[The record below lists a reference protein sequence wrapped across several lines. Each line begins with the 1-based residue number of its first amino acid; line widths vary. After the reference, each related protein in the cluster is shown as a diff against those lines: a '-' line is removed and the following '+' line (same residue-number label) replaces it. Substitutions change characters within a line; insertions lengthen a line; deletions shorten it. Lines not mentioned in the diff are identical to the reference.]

1 MKVSL
6 RLIVFIGAAIFSS
19 CLSEGYNYLVLQVV
33 LVPVKGH
40 EREEQWLVVGGV
52 WAVLVVV
59 EPLYLEGLTTAGIVC
74 ALHVWSSFL
83 LISSVERVGHTR
95 PMMKRDIVSIGCSGV
110 IFRNWV
116 CGMTTPTYRGKRRGQ
131 LVMIGETSCPS
142 AYYV

>member
-1 MKVSL
+1 MNVSL
-6 RLIVFIGAAIFSS
+6 RLVVFIGAAIFSS

-74 ALHVWSSFL
+74 ALHV
-83 LISSVERVGHTR
+83 
-95 PMMKRDIVSIGCSGV
+95 
-110 IFRNWV
+110 
-116 CGMTTPTYRGKRRGQ
+116 
-131 LVMIGETSCPS
+131 
-142 AYYV
+142 